1 MEQRRSSTT
10 NLYFIVMTATLAAA
24 IPIVVYLILTGGTGA
39 GEVGAPEPPERP
51 ESAKEDLERLERK
64 GDLYRERIRI
74 RVEGRKL
81 FDVAEV
87 RKGDDPREAKATL
100 VEVFLPRFFLEERPE
115 LDDSV
120 ARLFATLPSGTGEL
134 RTEALTIHVA
144 TEGREGKQSVVA
156 AGVVER
162 DESSFGFSGTWSPNA
177 KTDCS
182 VEFIRTAR
190 TGLLFIK
197 YLCPERQLLRAA
209 FLPDDLTLSFTSL
222 TLTSSS
228 YLEIG
233 GVEIRDE
240 ERDIVFA
247 AKKVTFSSKKPVEP
261 ELFATGL
268 PHRKLAR
275 RDGWEIVAEEVSG
288 EASRLH
294 HLPMIQ
300 TMTGLPEGRFTADR
314 LESSSGGNIR
324 FMHLSLAASGG
335 AEFNAMLVSCT
346 EEGGSKVYSLEEPVL
361 KLGGVGATLSC
372 PSAAIELD
380 RFGTYNVR
388 FEGYTLD
395 LSPNPLAAARYLGW
409 VSDAKAMAAR
419 LKEAKFDFPPLVVP
433 VSLPDLKLNAL
444 NGEVRFPVLLKK
456 KATGVTIN
464 AVLTGGMVEKADVR
478 LCLGKASCSDLELS
492 AGVVTDSVGNI
503 SRFNFAVTGAMP
515 ARKLAE
521 RYPDKLRGL
530 ERLDLNCKLSLI
542 EAARKVKIECDSSVV
557 GLTVF
562 HKKLASNPIHIP
574 LLRLEG
580 EAKLDLVERKLEL
593 SLPKMQIGEVFAR
606 ASIDIDRVFGVPAF
620 RVKVDFPEQSC
631 AALLRSVPEGF
642 APILSETLVEGSL
655 WFDTSFE
662 VDLKDVRRSL
672 ELSVDGDL
680 ERCRALTL
688 GHDLNVEELNH
699 PDYTHRVVVKGE
711 DLGIDVGP
719 GTDAY
724 VPLNQVPSH
733 VQAAAYGTEDLN
745 FFKHNGFR
753 VGLIRRALIL
763 LFERG
768 RFAYGGSTISQQLV
782 KNLFLTREKT
792 MSRKFQEAVI
802 VWEMERQVPKDRI
815 FELYLNCIEY
825 GPKIWG
831 IARASRVYFG
841 KHPTQLKIMEGAF
854 LMGLKPDPAYGYLQ
868 YRRGK
873 LNAHWRKNLDRVLK
887 RLLDMGAISQENYDL
902 TMRMRLQFRPKA
914 GAAPAATDLPE
925 EDRPVR
931 EGQEEL

>member
-1 MEQRRSSTT
+1 MEPKRLSTN
-10 NLYFIVMTATLAAA
+10 NLYFIVMTATIAAA
-24 IPIVVYLILTGGTGA
+24 IPIIVYLILTGGTGA
-39 GEVGAPEPPERP
+39 GEVDRPESPERP
-51 ESAKEDLERLERK
+51 ESAREDLERLDRT
-64 GDLYRERIRI
+64 GDVFRDRIRI
-74 RVEGRKL
+74 RVQGRKL
-81 FDVAEV
+81 FDVTEV
-87 RKGDDPREAKATL
+87 RKGDDPRRAKAAG
-100 VEVFLPRFFLEERPE
+100 VEIFLPRFFLAERPE
-115 LDDSV
+115 LDDAV

-134 RTEALTIHVA
+134 QGGALTIHLA
-144 TEGREGKQSVVA
+144 MEGREGRQSVEAV
-156 AGVVER
+156 GVVER
-162 DESSFGFSGTWSPNA
+162 DESSFGFSAAWAPGPKSS
-177 KTDCS
+177 CS

-197 YLCPERQLLRAA
+197 YQCPERQLLKAA
-209 FLPDDLTLSFTSL
+209 FLPADLTLSFTSL

-228 YLEIG
+228 YLEVG
-233 GVEIRDE
+233 GLEIKDE
-240 ERDIVFA
+240 ERDVVFA

-261 ELFATGL
+261 ELFALGL
-268 PHRKLAR
+268 PHGKLAR
-275 RDGWEIVAEEVSG
+275 REGWEIVAEGVSG

-294 HLPMIQ
+294 NLPMIQ

-314 LESSSGGNIR
+314 LEASSGGNIR
-324 FMHLSLAASGG
+324 FMQLSLAGQDGVDFS
-335 AEFNAMLVSCT
+335 AMLASCT
-346 EEGGSKVYSLEEPVL
+346 VEEGSRVYSLEEPVL
-361 KLGGVGATLSC
+361 KLGGIGATLSC

-380 RFGTYNVR
+380 RFGKYFVR
-388 FEGYTLD
+388 FEGYSLD

-409 VSDAKAMAAR
+409 ISDAKAMATR
-419 LKEAKFDFPPLVVP
+419 LTEAKFDFPPLVVP
-433 VSLPDLKLNAL
+433 FALPDLKLTAL

-464 AVLTGGMVEKADVR
+464 AVVTGGMVEKADAR

-492 AGVVTDSVGNI
+492 AGVVTDSVGNV
-503 SRFNFAVTGAMP
+503 SQLNFSVAGTMP
-515 ARKLAE
+515 ARKVAA
-521 RYPDKLRGL
+521 RYPDKLRGM
-530 ERLDLNCKLSLI
+530 ERLDLNCKSALI
-542 EAARKVKIECDSSVV
+542 DGVRKVKIECETSVH

-562 HKKLASNPIHIP
+562 HKKLAAVPLHIP
-574 LLRLEG
+574 LLRLQG
-580 EAKLDLVERKLEL
+580 EARLDLVEQKLEL
-593 SLPKMQIGEVFAR
+593 SLPKMQMGEVFAR
-606 ASIDIDRVFGVPAF
+606 ASVDVDRIFGVPAF

-631 AALLRSVPEGF
+631 AALLRSVPDGF

-655 WFDTSFE
+655 WFDTTFE
-662 VDLKDVRRSL
+662 VDLKDVRRTL
-672 ELSVDGDL
+672 ELSIDGDM
-680 ERCRALTL
+680 ERCRAITL
-688 GHDLNVEELNH
+688 GHDLNVLELNH
-699 PDYTHRVVVKGE
+699 PEYTHQVVVKGE
-711 DLGIDVGP
+711 DLGIVVGP
-719 GTDAY
+719 GSGAY
-724 VPLNQVPSH
+724 VPLDQVPKH

-745 FFKHNGFR
+745 FFTHNGFR

-792 MSRKFQEAVI
+792 LSRKFQEAVI

-873 LNAHWRKNLDRVLK
+873 LNSHWRKNLDRVLK
-887 RLLDMGAISQENYDL
+887 RLLDMGAISQANYDL
-902 TMRMRLQFRPKA
+902 TMRMRLQFKPK
-914 GAAPAATDLPE
+914 GGAPAPATDLPE